1 MLDLEPFASR
11 KTKRDVSLGKIQAMA
26 ADPSGEL
33 SGQLA
38 VEVNELAVTVE
49 RLGGGDSAKAGCNRM
64 ADDQAGLQCD
74 HAMVGIGGRGIRCR
88 FVCCT
93 FHDLRLAMF
102 ISLFVA
108 NKNQYQT

>member
-1 MLDLEPFASR
+1 MLDLEPLASR
-11 KTKRDVSLGKIQAMA
+11 KAKRDVSLGKIQRMA
-26 ADPSGEL
+26 ANPSAEL
-33 SGQLA
+33 SSQLA
-38 VEVNELAVTVE
+38 VEVNELAVAVE
-49 RLGGGDSAKAGCNRM
+49 RLGGGDSVKAGCNRM

-102 ISLFVA
+102 ISHLIA